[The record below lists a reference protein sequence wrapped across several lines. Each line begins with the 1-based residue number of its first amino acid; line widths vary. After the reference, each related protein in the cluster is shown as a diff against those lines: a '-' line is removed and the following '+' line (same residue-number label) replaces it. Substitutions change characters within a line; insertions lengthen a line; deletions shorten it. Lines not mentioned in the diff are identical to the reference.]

1 MKSPHADSNILRA
14 VLASADDSMVVT
26 DLDGIILKSSR
37 GVERLYGYRADELV
51 GRSIAVLLPDGHQ
64 SEVERVLAVIR
75 GGQAIERLD
84 TTRRTMAG
92 MLIHVAVRAEPIRNG
107 DGEVVGMLSVARDRT
122 AEISSARALAASD
135 ERWRATIESAVD
147 GIIVIDA
154 RGIIESFNPAAERLF
169 GYTRADVLGRNVSML
184 MPSPYREEHDAY
196 LARYLNEGS
205 PRVIGIGR
213 EVVGQRK
220 DGTTFPL
227 HLAVGE
233 MALEGVRKFTG
244 IVHDL
249 SGRVEM
255 EEQLREQT
263 SLARLGEMAAVIA
276 HEVKNP
282 LAGVRGAIQ
291 VIGGRLPA
299 NSPDAAIV
307 KEILGRIDSLNELM
321 KDMLLFARPPQPK
334 PTATEIAPL
343 VASTATLL
351 VSDPSLR
358 DVRVDVEGA
367 APPVAA
373 DADLLRIVFLNLLVN
388 SAHAMNGRGT
398 VKVSVGASDTTC
410 SVVFADSGPGIPTEI
425 RDKVFT
431 PFFTTKAR
439 GTGLGLPTAKR
450 LIEAHRGTIGVE
462 CPPQG
467 GTAITIQLPIS
478 R

>member
-1 MKSPHADSNILRA
+1 
-14 VLASADDSMVVT
+14 
-26 DLDGIILKSSR
+26 
-37 GVERLYGYRADELV
+37 
-51 GRSIAVLLPDGHQ
+51 
-64 SEVERVLAVIR
+64 
-75 GGQAIERLD
+75 
-84 TTRRTMAG
+84 
-92 MLIHVAVRAEPIRNG
+92 
-107 DGEVVGMLSVARDRT
+107 
-122 AEISSARALAASD
+122 
-135 ERWRATIESAVD
+135 
-147 GIIVIDA
+147 
-154 RGIIESFNPAAERLF
+154 
-169 GYTRADVLGRNVSML
+169 VSML
-184 MPSPYREEHDAY
+184 MPSPYRDEHDAY
-196 LARYLNEGS
+196 LDRYLREGG
-205 PRVIGIGR
+205 PRIIGIGR
-213 EVVGQRK
+213 EVVGRRK

-227 HLAVGE
+227 HLSVGE
-233 MALEGVRKFTG
+233 MALDGARKFTG

-249 SGRVEM
+249 SPRVQI
-255 EEQLREQT
+255 EERMREQAA
-263 SLARLGEMAAVIA
+263 LARLGEMAAVIA

-299 NSPDAAIV
+299 NSPDAGVV

-334 PTATEIAPL
+334 PTATEIGPL
-343 VASTATLL
+343 VASTASLL
-351 VSDPSLR
+351 VADPALR
-358 DVRVDVEGA
+358 DMRVNVEGT

-398 VKVSVGASDTTC
+398 VQVSVAASETMC
-410 SVVFADSGPGIPTEI
+410 SVVFTDSGPGIPLEI
-425 RDKVFT
+425 LDKVFT

-467 GTAITIQLPIS
+467 GTAITIQLPVY